1 MNIITIDKSNFLKG
15 ASTIKYLDD
24 GGFSPDSLGFEINNE
39 IYLGLLLAGKSL
51 TLKTSDLGTTV
62 INSCFYTSS
71 GLFLYYFIDASGHIY
86 ESVVGSL
93 ATTLKATESIKEY
106 NSMSDIISYNDNLF
120 ITSTTDIMMSNFTFT
135 GSDPIKDWWTVTKSK
150 TALTSGVPHLLFEF
164 NGILYI
170 TNGNKLASW
179 DGTTANNAV
188 LTLPTGW
195 AITAVEILNN
205 RIYLAASQKY
215 ESGMENYN
223 LSTKIFIWDG
233 YSASWID
240 EKKIKVQPIT
250 AMIEMDGLIYFFAS
264 HSIYIFDGSSYRKL
278 RYLDIIMTRNKISV
292 YNGKLYYALT
302 SSGEVGCYDSILKSF
317 STPIKHG
324 KTVSVLKIG
333 YLTYVD
339 LITAEGK
346 GYRCVDNKGTGSFYS
361 NPYTFAQPVY
371 VRKIEI
377 LFSTAL
383 VTGATYDIKIL
394 NEKETAITALT
405 KTVSYAVDGALIK
418 KEYQIDQQLD
428 YFRIQIDFNHAD
440 NSPIRWIK
448 IYCEPSEQDESK

>member
-15 ASTIKYLDD
+15 QSTTKYLDD

-51 TLKTSDLGTTV
+51 TLKTSNLGTTV
-62 INSCFYTSS
+62 IASCFHIIS
-71 GLFLYYFIDASGHIY
+71 GVCYYYFIDASGKIY
-86 ESVVGSL
+86 ESAVSDIT
-93 ATTLKATESIKEY
+93 TTLKATESVKTY
-106 NSMSDIISYNDNLF
+106 DNQSDIISYNDNLF
-120 ITSTTDIMMSNFTFT
+120 ATSTTDIMKSDFSFT

-150 TALTSGVPHLLFEF
+150 AALTSGVPHLLFEF
-164 NGILYI
+164 NGVLYI

-179 DGTTANNAV
+179 DGTTANDAI
-188 LTLPTGW
+188 LILPTGW
-195 AITAVEILNN
+195 VITAVEILNN

-215 ESGMENYN
+215 QSGMENFN
-223 LSTKIFIWDG
+223 IATKIFIWDG

-240 EKKIKVQPIT
+240 EKKIKTQPIT
-250 AMIEMDGLIYFFAS
+250 AMIEIDGLIYFFAS
-264 HSIYIFDGSSYRKL
+264 HSIYIFDGYSYKKL
-278 RYLDIIMTRNKISV
+278 KYINIIITKHKISAC
-292 YNGKLYYALT
+292 NGMLYYALA
-302 SSGEVGCYDSILKSF
+302 SEVGCYDSILKSF

-371 VRKIEI
+371 IRKIEI

-394 NEKETAITALT
+394 DEKETAITALT
-405 KTVSYAVDGALIK
+405 KTVSYAVDGAIIK

-428 YFRIQIDFNHAD
+428 YFRIQVDSNHAD

-448 IYCEPSEQDESK
+448 IYYEPSEQDESK